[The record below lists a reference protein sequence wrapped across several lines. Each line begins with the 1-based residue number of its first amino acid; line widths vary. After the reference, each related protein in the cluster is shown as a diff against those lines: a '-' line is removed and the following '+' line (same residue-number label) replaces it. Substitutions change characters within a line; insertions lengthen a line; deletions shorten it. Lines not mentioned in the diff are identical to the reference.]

1 MKHEQNRKR
10 SLSPESRENGVS
22 KVARSN
28 SMSDQNETTI
38 SSLQQKENE
47 KEESLPRSNSLDTKS
62 SLVVETNETK
72 NLNPPP
78 PPPLP
83 PRHKN
88 KKLIQDSIV
97 EMKTGKGKIQAKIL
111 SGHDKKNH
119 FNVKI
124 VKSEDK
130 RYKVNDETVLDFSKT
145 NNWHQIPPQQFE
157 NVTVGILK
165 K

>member
-1 MKHEQNRKR
+1 
-10 SLSPESRENGVS
+10 
-22 KVARSN
+22 
-28 SMSDQNETTI
+28 
-38 SSLQQKENE
+38 
-47 KEESLPRSNSLDTKS
+47 
-62 SLVVETNETK
+62 
-72 NLNPPP
+72 
-78 PPPLP
+78 
-83 PRHKN
+83 
-88 KKLIQDSIV
+88 
-97 EMKTGKGKIQAKIL
+97 MKTGKGKIQAKIL

-145 NNWHQIPPQQFE
+145 NSWHQIPPQQFE